1 MHPCIH
7 LNMYLC
13 LYHTVNMNNSDV
25 LIEADKNEQIC
36 IDNSLRKIIMCM
48 LKSLL
53 DIYHYSFVNR
63 QRNSR

>member
-1 MHPCIH
+1 
-7 LNMYLC
+7 
-13 LYHTVNMNNSDV
+13 MNNSDV